1 MSGARHGHNVQ
12 GVWAMVVAVAS
23 LSLMDGALKT
33 LSPHYSPL
41 QVTTVRALSAL
52 PVMITWVLA
61 SGGVGQ
67 LLRVRFPLH
76 LLRALIAILM
86 LSLFTYGIRHL
97 PLSEA
102 YTLFFVA
109 PLLITALAALVLRER
124 VDAGR
129 WLAIGVGFA
138 GVIIVLRPSG
148 AGVLSLPGLAVLGT
162 AVCYAISAI
171 TTRVLGRTDTS
182 QSMVFWLMTMMA
194 VGAGTLAWNDWRPI
208 QPTHW
213 RIIVAMALTGSIGQ
227 LAITEAFKRA
237 EASLIAPLEYTALA
251 WGIALDWFFWR
262 TLPTAR
268 TLAGAAVIIAS
279 GIYLIRRERLP
290 VAVSR
295 A

>member
-1 MSGARHGHNVQ
+1 
-12 GVWAMVVAVAS
+12 
-23 LSLMDGALKT
+23 
-33 LSPHYSPL
+33 
-41 QVTTVRALSAL
+41 
-52 PVMITWVLA
+52 
-61 SGGVGQ
+61 
-67 LLRVRFPLH
+67 
-76 LLRALIAILM
+76 
-86 LSLFTYGIRHL
+86 
-97 PLSEA
+97 
-102 YTLFFVA
+102 
-109 PLLITALAALVLRER
+109 
-124 VDAGR
+124 
-129 WLAIGVGFA
+129 
-138 GVIIVLRPSG
+138 
-148 AGVLSLPGLAVLGT
+148 
-162 AVCYAISAI
+162 
-171 TTRVLGRTDTS
+171 
-182 QSMVFWLMTMMA
+182 MVFWLMTMMA